1 MKKLTPPTVS
11 IPDTMPG
18 AGRRRYVRLDS
29 HPGDPDPSGATQG
42 IALQDP
48 DLLDSIVKGYA
59 DQRRAETLSS
69 AVSRHRDAALCPL
82 AQTAG
87 FRSDATS
94 DRADR
99 LYIVNRDEVMCRAET
114 VRRLQRRSSDA
125 VSVIVSMEPGQHRQL
140 HRPLS
145 CRRGTPYSSGPIL
158 RRCPPGFQH
167 RKPIQSCAQADRC
180 CFLLITQARA
190 YKALRP
196 RVSDR
201 AVRVPPPAQFLWRK
215 AATQRASGGL
225 TLPTS

>member
-1 MKKLTPPTVS
+1 M
-11 IPDTMPG
+11 IPDGRPG
-18 AGRRRYVRLDS
+18 AGQRRYARKLQSSRRSGSFRSDTGDRPTGS
-29 HPGDPDPSGATQG
+29 GSPGFHR
-42 IALQDP
+42 
-48 DLLDSIVKGYA
+48 KGYA
-59 DQRRAETLSS
+59 DQRRAGTSPS
-69 AVSRHRDAALCPL
+69 AAVSRHRDAALCPL

-87 FRSDATS
+87 FRSDAAS
-94 DRADR
+94 DRAAR

-145 CRRGTPYSSGPIL
+145 CRRGTPYSSGPIS
-158 RRCPPGFQH
+158 RRCPPRFQH

>member
-1 MKKLTPPTVS
+1 MPSSRRSQVKKLTPPTVS

-94 DRADR
+94 DCADR

-125 VSVIVSMEPGQHRQL
+125 VSVIVSMEPR
-140 HRPLS
+140 
-145 CRRGTPYSSGPIL
+145 
-158 RRCPPGFQH
+158 
-167 RKPIQSCAQADRC
+167 
-180 CFLLITQARA
+180 
-190 YKALRP
+190 
-196 RVSDR
+196 
-201 AVRVPPPAQFLWRK
+201 
-215 AATQRASGGL
+215 
-225 TLPTS
+225 PTSPASQALELSSRDSLQLRAHFAAMSTQVPTS